1 MKKLLATLATLT
13 LLACSAQAQSTNQ
26 VGFLFSISEDSMRTI
41 TNAWRTHQAAVRL
54 DRTNYGGYAVERVLT
69 VTNEAT
75 GQGFFTN
82 RVTWAN
88 PGLSV
93 AQWRQAVATRMR
105 LDQQLVEAAKAMDA
119 AAAAFIAPP
128 IVATNSTETP

>member
-82 RVTWAN
+82 GIPMTGLNGPSTLIRARFVLLSTSGATDVLQFDVHARHGGAPVTY
-88 PGLSV
+88 
-93 AQWRQAVATRMR
+93 
-105 LDQQLVEAAKAMDA
+105 
-119 AAAAFIAPP
+119 AP
-128 IVATNSTETP
+128 